1 MDYCGGI
8 VVELWWNCGGIV
20 RDETEGS
27 RPKLIANPRN
37 NEFKY

>member
-1 MDYCGGI
+1 MDYCSGI
-8 VVELWWNCGGIV
+8 VGIV
-20 RDETEGS
+20 GIVWDEAEGS

>member
-1 MDYCGGI
+1 MDYRDGI
-8 VVELWWNCGGIV
+8 VS
-20 RDETEGS
+20 DETEGS